1 MKPGSA
7 SFPFFGVVPA
17 IVNDEGRELTGPSEG
32 HLVFKRPWPALMRT
46 VDGNHKRFEYTYF
59 TRFPGYYCTGDG
71 KCTFKIVPIGIEG
84 KIYDH

>member
-71 KCTFKIVPIGIEG
+71 KLRFL
-84 KIYDH
+84 